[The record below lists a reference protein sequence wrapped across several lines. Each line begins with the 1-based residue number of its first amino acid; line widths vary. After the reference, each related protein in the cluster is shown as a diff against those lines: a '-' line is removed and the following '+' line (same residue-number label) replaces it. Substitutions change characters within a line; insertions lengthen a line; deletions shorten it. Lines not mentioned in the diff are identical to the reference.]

1 VRHTPLG
8 AWGVRN
14 HYRLMEALRR
24 VFFTIGDGIMNRSC
38 AVVPAAVCAAL
49 FMIRTTPSKADVLI
63 DGPPSGPYVGAAYG
77 RFDLK
82 IDSLNDVGPAVSD
95 VTHSTSNDA
104 FRIDA
109 GWRFLPFLALEADY
123 LNFGTP
129 HDSFTGTGSDGNYRL
144 HMSGFAPFVVGTL
157 PLGPVELFAKA
168 GYLYYDTNLR
178 VNFNAPGNQVFESD
192 HSRSNFIYGGGIGLT
207 LIGHL
212 NLNAEYDQIQVTNAH
227 NSNALWLGAA
237 WRF

>member
-1 VRHTPLG
+1 
-8 AWGVRN
+8 
-14 HYRLMEALRR
+14 
-24 VFFTIGDGIMNRSC
+24 MNRSY
-38 AVVPAAVCAAL
+38 ALIPAAVGAAL
-49 FMIRTTPSKADVLI
+49 FMAQSSPSNADDLFS
-63 DGPPSGPYVGAAYG
+63 GPPSGPYIGAAYG

-82 IDSLNDVGPAVSD
+82 IDSFNDVGTAVSD
-95 VTHSTSNDA
+95 VTHSTSHDA
-104 FRIDA
+104 FKIDA

-144 HMSGFAPFVVGTL
+144 HLSGFAPFVVGTL
-157 PLGPVELFAKA
+157 PAGPVELFAKA
-168 GYLYYDTNLR
+168 GYLYYDANLR

-192 HSRSNFIYGGGIGLT
+192 HNQSNFIYGGGIGVT

-212 NLNAEYDQIQVTNAH
+212 NINAEYDQIRVTNAH

>member
-1 VRHTPLG
+1 MVKAPQ
-8 AWGVRN
+8 
-14 HYRLMEALRR
+14 
-24 VFFTIGDGIMNRSC
+24 
-38 AVVPAAVCAAL
+38 
-49 FMIRTTPSKADVLI
+49 SKADVLT
-63 DGPPSGPYVGAAYG
+63 DGPPSGPYIGAAYG

-82 IDSLNDVGPAVSD
+82 IDNLNDVGSAVSD

-104 FRIDA
+104 FKIDA
-109 GWRFLPFLALEADY
+109 GWRLLPFLALEADY

-129 HDSFTGTGSDGNYRL
+129 HDSFAGTGSDGNYRL

-157 PLGPVELFAKA
+157 PAGPVELFAKA
-168 GYLYYDTNLR
+168 GYIYYDTNLR

-192 HSRSNFIYGGGIGLT
+192 HSRSNFIYGGGLGVT

-212 NLNAEYDQIQVTNAH
+212 NINAEYDQIQVANAR